1 MNEDLDFKNIIRTIM
16 AACLTTVI
24 SASYASSN
32 VPLGVPTDL
41 YRKAVDYGD
50 ANAQYEIGMM
60 YSRDG
65 ILQRDFKNASL
76 WLRKAAE
83 KGHVKAQSHLGYMYA
98 EPMLHG
104 GGDDLTDKKEA
115 VRWYSKAAKQGDADA
130 EYSLGW
136 MHLHGG
142 VEGVL
147 QDFNVAL
154 SLLRKSAEQGHVYAQ
169 DAVGKVYAEGLGV
182 QKDYDAAL
190 YWYKKAAESG
200 NSFATVNLGT
210 MYLRGKGVQK
220 DYRKALLLFQ
230 EASGDFTGAG
240 ASYYLGLMY
249 AQGYGVPVNY
259 KEAVSWYRK
268 EIEVN
273 YSSLRKEALQDLGW
287 MYLHGHGVPQNNV
300 LAYMLFNLSASRG
313 SEYAADQRQ
322 RLAKLMTAEQ
332 ISEAQELSANWK
344 WGKLPTITIN

>member
-83 KGHVKAQSHLGYMYA
+83 KGHVKAQYHLGYMYA

-104 GGDDLTDKKEA
+104 GGEDLTDKKEA
-115 VRWYSKAAKQGDADA
+115 VRWYSKAVKQGDADA
-130 EYSLGW
+130 EYELGW
-136 MHLHGG
+136 MYLYG

-147 QDFNVAL
+147 QDFNVGL
-154 SLLRKSAEQGHVYAQ
+154 SLLRKSAEQGHVSAQ
-169 DAVGKVYAEGLGV
+169 GAVGKVYAEGLGV
-182 QKDYDAAL
+182 QQDYDVAL

-200 NSFATVNLGT
+200 ESFAKVDLGA
-210 MYLRGKGVQK
+210 MYLRGKSAQK

-230 EASGDFTGAG
+230 EASSDSISGAN
-240 ASYYLGLMY
+240 YYLGLMY
-249 AQGYGVPVNY
+249 ALGYGVPVNY
-259 KEAVSWYRK
+259 KEAVFWYRK

-273 YSSLRKEALQDLGW
+273 YSSRLRKEALQDLGW
-287 MYLHGHGVPQNNV
+287 MYSHGHGVPQNNV

-332 ISEAQELSANWK
+332 ISEAQELSANWI